1 MINEEFEVKNMTV
14 EKFHNPNTLNL
25 PRIQRICP
33 PKSSRQGWFLLR
45 RSTACNPKFIKYE
58 IRKQLTQLIQL
69 TEVT

>member
-1 MINEEFEVKNMTV
+1 MTAEKIN
-14 EKFHNPNTLNL
+14 NPNISNL

-45 RSTACNPKFIKYE
+45 RNTACNPKFIKFE
-58 IRKQLTQLIQL
+58 ISKYLKQFIQL